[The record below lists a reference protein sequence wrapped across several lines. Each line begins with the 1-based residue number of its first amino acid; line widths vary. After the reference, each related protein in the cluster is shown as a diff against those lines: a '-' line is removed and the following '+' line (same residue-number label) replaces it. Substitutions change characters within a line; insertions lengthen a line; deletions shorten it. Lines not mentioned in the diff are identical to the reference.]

1 MNPPAPSPDND
12 ATDWRLNYFNYFT
25 EVEEHFQRARGT
37 SLFLMSPL
45 DWALLESWK
54 NAGIPLEAVLRGI
67 DAAFDKWRAR
77 KSKTQAVNSIAYCT
91 QAVMKEAQAMADN
104 APGLVSQGGEAAAPF
119 PIEQVRSHME
129 TAAAALA
136 VLDGYAEIAQAV
148 QAILAGIED
157 HFADP
162 EQLDQR
168 LTALEDKMA
177 AIART
182 RLSDEDLFQMR
193 RDLDFQLRPYRSKM
207 TADQLARLEKSFLDR
222 KVYEHCSLPRL
233 SLFYIA

>member
-25 EVEEHFQRARGT
+25 EVEEHFQRARCT

-119 PIEQVRSHME
+119 PIEQVRTHLE

-148 QAILAGIED
+148 QTILDSIEE

-193 RDLDFQLRPYRSKM
+193 RDLDSQLRPYRSKM

-233 SLFYIA
+233 SLFYIG